1 MKQKRPVLRMTELPF
16 DSSLGRPEQDGKL
29 LDAMVLSDDN
39 IVDSLEVLTQLPLRE
54 LE

>member
-1 MKQKRPVLRMTELPF
+1 MTELPF

-29 LDAMVLSDDN
+29 LHAMVLCDDKT